1 MVDLLPEPAV
11 KSRAA
16 SFSMV
21 GNQDKNSA
29 PRRAIEIGF
38 MLSLPPSSCLRKHS
52 TIAMYSW
59 PGYQK
64 LVLYGN
70 NFTMLLAS

>member
-29 PRRAIEIGF
+29 PQKSDRNRLYAVASTVKLPAEAFNNSDVFLARVSEIGAVWKQF
-38 MLSLPPSSCLRKHS
+38 HHASC
-52 TIAMYSW
+52 
-59 PGYQK
+59 
-64 LVLYGN
+64 
-70 NFTMLLAS
+70 